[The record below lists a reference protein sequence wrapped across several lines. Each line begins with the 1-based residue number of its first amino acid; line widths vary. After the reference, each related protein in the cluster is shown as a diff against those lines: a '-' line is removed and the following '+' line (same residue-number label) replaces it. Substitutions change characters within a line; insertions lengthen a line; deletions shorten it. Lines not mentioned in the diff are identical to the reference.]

1 LIPRFLIEKIGK
13 DEIIIGERK
22 ERKRENP
29 KMRAQTRSDEFIR
42 FEDNTTGG
50 NYKMAR
56 RKKDPMKPLK
66 EFQKQ
71 PANKKCADCTEK
83 VGRQGG
89 SSALAP
95 SVIRRDSPDIQ
106 YTHSSSLSLNFGFL
120 FPGAAQFPQYANL
133 TMNTFVCTPCSG
145 IL

>member
-1 LIPRFLIEKIGK
+1 
-13 DEIIIGERK
+13 
-22 ERKRENP
+22 
-29 KMRAQTRSDEFIR
+29 
-42 FEDNTTGG
+42 
-50 NYKMAR
+50 MAR